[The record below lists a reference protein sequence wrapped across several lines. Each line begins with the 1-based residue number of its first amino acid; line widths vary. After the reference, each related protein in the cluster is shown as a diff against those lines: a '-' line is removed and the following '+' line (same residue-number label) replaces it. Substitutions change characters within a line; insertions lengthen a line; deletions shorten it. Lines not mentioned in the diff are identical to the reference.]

1 MPLFFLFQKY
11 LIDGINLKQ
20 AEMIVKLYDEIY
32 GDELVD
38 IVKDYENG
46 YLTINKGRD
55 GNEYAW
61 YSDEIKNKAVN
72 LATGEVIDGEKID
85 ERIY

>member
-1 MPLFFLFQKY
+1 M
-11 LIDGINLKQ
+11 
-20 AEMIVKLYDEIY
+20 
-32 GDELVD
+32 D

-46 YLTINKGRD
+46 YLTINTGRD

-72 LATGEVIDGEKID
+72 LTTGEVIDGKKID